1 MADKKQID
9 VAEAERIF
17 ALEEG
22 SYLDLKHSGLHPE
35 NSAEM
40 R

>member
-1 MADKKQID
+1 LASDHFVETGFTFD
-9 VAEAERIF
+9 F
-17 ALEEG
+17 
-22 SYLDLKHSGLHPE
+22 GLHPE